1 MSLEKEADRVRL
13 LFESLNLAVS
23 DVPWSRC
30 GSKDGPT
37 ELSQA
42 DEAEKSEAPVSD
54 QGDKSS
60 KTAKAA
66 KATKATKVEAKDAWG
81 SHICNAPAF
90 QFRIFNYNDYIDQC
104 ARQGR
109 DPLLPPLFERELL
122 RIWDY
127 FNNGGNNARVPM
139 LLRMLSKEIL
149 ELIKTK
155 EDAELAQRLVACCM
169 QFTGA
174 PTGCAIAAFA
184 HKRAKAA
191 QAKAAPLIR
200 THRVMLQ
207 ANGELPPPSA
217 EELAELKTLGE
228 TPPDIKKAPDLK
240 QLANQLDSTKEEEQG

>member
-37 ELSQA
+37 EFPRA
-42 DEAEKSEAPVSD
+42 MDEAEKPEAPV
-54 QGDKSS
+54 KA
-60 KTAKAA
+60 AKAA
-66 KATKATKVEAKDAWG
+66 KAAKVEANDAWG
-81 SHICNAPAF
+81 GHVCNSPAF
-90 QFRIFNYNDYIDQC
+90 VFRIFTYNDYIDQC

-109 DPLLPPLFERELL
+109 APLLPPLFERELL

-139 LLRMLSKEIL
+139 LLRMLPKEIL
-149 ELIKTK
+149 ERIKTK

-169 QFTGA
+169 QFIGC

-191 QAKAAPLIR
+191 QAKAAPIIR

-217 EELAELKTLGE
+217 EELAELKKLGE
-228 TPPDIKKAPDLK
+228 TPPEIKKAPDLK
-240 QLANQLDSTKEEEQG
+240 QLASQPDSAEKDE